1 MSKKYNKYGSL
12 FISPFFIVY
21 LIFSLYPILYTFYIS
36 LNSYT
41 GYSDYKFVG
50 LENYI
55 SVLTDS
61 KFIDSLKNTIII
73 WGINIILQLG
83 IAFILVMI
91 FTDLRYKAQ
100 GLASFRLIYYLP
112 NLIAATSVSL
122 IFAALLNT
130 NYGALNQFLH
140 NIGLISKPIMWLE
153 KPALAQL
160 SVSLIQTW
168 MWFGN
173 SFILLMAAAQAVPK
187 EYFEAAIIDGAN
199 RLTILKNITIPT
211 IKPIL
216 AYVAVTSLIG
226 GLQLFDVPFLLTDN
240 LGAPSGSLLTVM
252 MYSYNMAFKYNNL
265 GYAAAI
271 TYVLFA
277 IILGVTILFKVV
289 GKIKEAR

>member
-1 MSKKYNKYGSL
+1 MVKKYSKYGYL
-12 FISPFFIVY
+12 FIFPFFLVY
-21 LIFSLYPILYTFYIS
+21 FIFSLYPILYTFYVS

-41 GYSDYKFVG
+41 GYSDYNFVG
-50 LENYI
+50 FQNYI
-55 SVLTDS
+55 KVFSDA
-61 KFIDSLKNTIII
+61 KFISALKNTFII
-73 WGINIILQLG
+73 WGINIVLQLG

-91 FTDLRYKAQ
+91 FTDLTYKVR
-100 GLASFRLIYYLP
+100 GLSTFRLVYYLP

-122 IFAALLNT
+122 IFATLLNT
-130 NYGALNQFLH
+130 NYGALNQFLY

-153 KPALAQL
+153 KPILAQI

-187 EYFEAAIIDGAN
+187 EYYEAAIIDGAG
-199 RLTILKNITIPT
+199 RLTILKSITIPT

-216 AYVAVTSLIG
+216 VYVAITSLIG

-271 TYVLFA
+271 TYVLFM
-277 IILGVTILFKVV
+277 IILGITIFSKVIS
-289 GKIKEAR
+289 KIRGAK